1 MTGRIKNLFTPE
13 NVVYSLVYRNLQQVK
28 FKTYSRALARDSDRH
43 SPTSFIFESLRILA
57 ERLLDGRL
65 TPAPDT
71 NFLLTAYRG
80 GSLPHLINTVPIN
93 VLIVRRQTSSGISK
107 YILCH
112 SRITSSLPD
121 GGSPSSTF
129 PAGRAW
135 HPRDRFHDASGH
147 WKNHFHIHFL

>member
-57 ERLLDGRL
+57 ERLSDGRL
-65 TPAPDT
+65 TPATDA

-80 GSLPHLINTVPIN
+80 GVFPI
-93 VLIVRRQTSSGISK
+93 
-107 YILCH
+107 
-112 SRITSSLPD
+112 
-121 GGSPSSTF
+121 
-129 PAGRAW
+129 
-135 HPRDRFHDASGH
+135 
-147 WKNHFHIHFL
+147 